1 MIDDT
6 VLDQRRAWPETPRGA
21 EPVIPRPLENGTGN
35 YVCYKNAATQALRAV
50 PLVTQLLGKDGLPL
64 VRYTNESS
72 ESVLAAEALRD
83 ALDPDSDT
91 KRLNRMLR
99 KGWLGDFPIGTQHD
113 AGQFAE
119 TVLQKA
125 SKGYGGAV
133 EAAFGTRI
141 ETVTTCTKCEHEVR
155 RTETEKVKK
164 DD

>member
-1 MIDDT
+1 
-6 VLDQRRAWPETPRGA
+6 
-21 EPVIPRPLENGTGN
+21 
-35 YVCYKNAATQALRAV
+35 
-50 PLVTQLLGKDGLPL
+50 
-64 VRYTNESS
+64 
-72 ESVLAAEALRD
+72 
-83 ALDPDSDT
+83 
-91 KRLNRMLR
+91 MLR